1 MGGQMN
7 RRVLSGGRN
16 DRTLNK
22 IRRPMRPN
30 VNNKAKSVPKVNQ
43 EIKKETPEL
52 KAETVN
58 ER

>member
-7 RRVLSGGRN
+7 RRVMSGGRN
-16 DRTLNK
+16 DRMMNK

-30 VNNKAKSVPKVNQ
+30 VINKAKSVPKSTQ
-43 EIKKETPEL
+43 EIPKETSEL
-52 KAETVN
+52 KAETVT